1 MPKWLDRVT
10 GGDAAT
16 PSPEQ
21 KPNGKPDKAVAKP
34 REPASLREAAVQAAV
49 ARQKQAKPDEPPL
62 PPPTIMLEESDP
74 AALSSGLLTR
84 QVILGRKFQPEGY
97 VFALRAD
104 ESLAHLDPLT
114 RDRWLLDIVE
124 RLGVERLCRYRA
136 LWLPVSPQVLGTALL
151 NQLPPASTVL
161 MVDIGN
167 TQPSPETMVS
177 AALARGRG
185 FRLCLADFRGTT
197 AQKSWLL
204 QADYLEIDSS
214 RVNPIDAGV
223 IPEKLLKAG
232 VAAGVLASHLESQED
247 FEFCHKANYMLFRGD
262 FLTRRE
268 PLPRNARMAP
278 DRVTV
283 CTLLNKLRAGAEIDE
298 VAEPFRTSPE
308 LAYRFLRYI
317 NSVGFGLTIKVASV
331 KQGMVYLGRNKLY
344 RWLTLLLF
352 NPEQSRS
359 IDAALL
365 EQSLVRARMM
375 EQLGEERL
383 TKVAGDELF
392 IVGMFSM
399 LDVLLK
405 LPMSV
410 ALDPLKLPEAVQGA
424 LVDDSGDYAPYLRL
438 AMACEANDARLTA
451 EQAGLLGFTVDHV
464 NTAHFEALAFAQETL
479 TPDPALR

>member
-1 MPKWLDRVT
+1 MPNWLDRVT
-10 GGDAAT
+10 GGEAT
-16 PSPEQ
+16 PLDTDTKAK
-21 KPNGKPDKAVAKP
+21 KPAARTG
-34 REPASLREAAVQAAV
+34 EPANLREAALQAAA
-49 ARQKQAKPDEPPL
+49 ARPRKAKQDEPPL

-74 AALSSGLLTR
+74 AALSAGLLTR

-97 VFALRAD
+97 VFSLRAGD
-104 ESLAHLDPLT
+104 DLAQLDPLT
-114 RDRWLLDIVE
+114 RDRWLLDIVD

-151 NQLPPASTVL
+151 KQLPPASTVL
-161 MVDIGN
+161 MVDIGES
-167 TQPSPETMVS
+167 QPSPETMVA

-185 FRLCLADFRGTT
+185 FRLCLANFRGTNP
-197 AQKSWLL
+197 QKHWLP

-214 RVNPIDAGV
+214 RVNPLDAGV

-247 FEFCHKANYMLFRGD
+247 FEFCHKANYLLFRGD

-268 PLPRNARMAP
+268 PMARNTSMSP
-278 DRVTV
+278 DRITV
-283 CTLLNKLRAGAEIDE
+283 CSLLNKLRAGAEVDE
-298 VAEPFRTSPE
+298 IADPFRTSPE

-352 NPEQSRS
+352 NPEHGRS
-359 IDAALL
+359 TDAALL
-365 EQSLVRARMM
+365 EQALVRARMM
-375 EQLGEERL
+375 EQLGEQQMN
-383 TKVAGDELF
+383 KVAGDELF
-392 IVGMFSM
+392 IVGIFSM

-410 ALDPLKLPEAVQGA
+410 ALDPLKLPEAVHGA

-438 AMACEANDARLTA
+438 AIACEANDAQKTA
-451 EQAGLLGFTVDHV
+451 EHAGLLGFTVDHV